1 LTWTTPELSVTFRLF
16 KERDHLQ
23 STKEDRRKQIEMWT
37 DISELFELKKKCFME
52 VKQQEIGGNFFFT
65 NTSETFTLQ

>member
-1 LTWTTPELSVTFRLF
+1 MNLTVLF

-23 STKEDRRKQIEMWT
+23 STKEERRKQIEMWT
-37 DISELFELKKKCFME
+37 DLKELFELKKKCFLNA
-52 VKQQEIGGNFFFT
+52 KQQGIGGTLSFT